1 MVCPPDSFSI
11 FNIGRPFLS
20 VAVEGYQY
28 EFMGR
33 PGEAVGI
40 DNAIPSE
47 SASIPGSKVQTSL
60 VAPLNQ
66 FT

>member
-1 MVCPPDSFSI
+1 
-11 FNIGRPFLS
+11 
-20 VAVEGYQY
+20 
-28 EFMGR
+28 MGR